1 MDFAQLFVDHTPT
14 RDETTACGCRHNAL
28 GCTQEQLGL
37 HFAFELCDALAYRR
51 LGDADTSCRRAQA
64 ARLDDGQQVSD
75 LVEPHC

>member
-1 MDFAQLFVDHTPT
+1 MDFAQLALDHAPT
-14 RDETTACGCRHNAL
+14 RHESTPRGCKHDAL
-28 GCTQEQLGL
+28 GCSQKQLSL

>member
-1 MDFAQLFVDHTPT
+1 MDFAQLAMDHAPSGH
-14 RDETTACGCRHNAL
+14 ESTARSGKHNAL
-28 GCTQEQLGL
+28 GCPQKQLSL
-37 HFAFELCDALAYRR
+37 HFAFELRDALAYRR